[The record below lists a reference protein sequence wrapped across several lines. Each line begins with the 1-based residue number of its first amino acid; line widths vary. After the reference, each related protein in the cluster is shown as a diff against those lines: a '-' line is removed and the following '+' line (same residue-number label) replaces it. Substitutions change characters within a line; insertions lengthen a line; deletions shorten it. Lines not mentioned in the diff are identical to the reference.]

1 MSKVDQLRGVPII
14 DQLEIEGKVVFL
26 RLDLNVPLK
35 EGQIQDD
42 TRIEA
47 ALPTIKYA
55 MEQRAKVVVASH
67 LGRPKTPEDRQKLS
81 LEPVADE
88 ISRRLDIDVTLV
100 DDPLSDAPKAILAG
114 LKRNQLVM
122 LENLR
127 FYEGETKNGHDLS
140 IAVKEY
146 ADIYINDAF
155 GASHRSHSSIVDVA
169 KEFEAKGVGFL
180 MKKEIE
186 MLDQVL
192 EGTERPYVAILGGA
206 KVSDKI
212 VLIDRLIDSVDT
224 FVIGG
229 AMAYTFLKA
238 KGIKVGES
246 LVETDQLSFAK
257 RLIERLES
265 RDKKLLL
272 PIDHRVVT
280 SFSAVETLRVTETSV
295 IDEGWMA
302 IDIGPKSALEFAKE
316 LRSAKRVF
324 WNGPMGVFETPEY
337 ANGTFA
343 LARAIAELD
352 ALTVIGGGD
361 SASAAKQSGVADKFT
376 HISTGGGASL
386 EYLQGEPLPGLLIQR
401 GKLF

>member
-35 EGQIQDD
+35 DGQIQDD

-88 ISRRLDIDVTLV
+88 ISRRLDIDVILV

-155 GASHRSHSSIVDVA
+155 GASHRSHSSIVDMA
-169 KEFEAKGVGFL
+169 KEFETKGVGFL

>member
-88 ISRRLDIDVTLV
+88 ISRRLDIDVILV

-155 GASHRSHSSIVDVA
+155 GASHRSHSSIVDMA
-169 KEFEAKGVGFL
+169 KEFETKGVGFL